1 MADEEARSSLHV
13 AFEAVST
20 LVKSW
25 KLGDYVHHVRHSKD
39 KGGGKQ
45 EFVVI
50 FSVPAPTKPVVEQ
63 CAYATFTVDVPEE
76 EEAAPKVTYKV
87 ETQQQ
92 KLDGYALPIRKAW
105 LDAAVRRKRR
115 MVADT
120 TMFTNYSKL
129 PPPQAFIP
137 GQYKADLDIVGA
149 ANAGYGENEER
160 LLDAM
165 AELGDAADV
174 AMRNYEESVHELEQ
188 LLVQVFTDADAD
200 GNGYLDPTEFSN
212 LLDTAELGLDGMEKK
227 QLMMFADLNGDGKIE
242 YAEFA
247 SIGADVI
254 QTMRLRK
261 ENSAEE
267 AAIDAKAELEARKTI
282 HSLGV
287 EEVTAL
293 LLETFKSFDADGSGR
308 LERNEIEK
316 ALQALTLGNTKLTKK
331 EIRMIMMY
339 IDEDE
344 SGTLEYNEFAPLMF
358 NWMIEALKLGFL
370 QSESNELQ
378 EYLYAHCSGYGDGS
392 GKLPYHILKQVYVH
406 TAHANSSS
414 INRALWHLAP
424 FAHAPSSL
432 SLPHTHTHRR

>member
-1 MADEEARSSLHV
+1 M
-13 AFEAVST
+13 
-20 LVKSW
+20 
-25 KLGDYVHHVRHSKD
+25 
-39 KGGGKQ
+39 
-45 EFVVI
+45 
-50 FSVPAPTKPVVEQ
+50 
-63 CAYATFTVDVPEE
+63 
-76 EEAAPKVTYKV
+76 TYKV
-87 ETQQQ
+87 
-92 KLDGYALPIRKAW
+92 
-105 LDAAVRRKRR
+105 RRSSRSSTATRCPSVGVARR
-115 MVADT
+115 GQCGASGGWSRT
-120 TMFTNYSKL
+120 RRCLQLLKL

-149 ANAGYGENEER
+149 ANAGYGEDEER

-200 GNGYLDPTEFSN
+200 AQPRSDRVLQLARHCGARPRRHGEEAADDVCRFERRRQDRVRRIRVDRRRRDP
-212 LLDTAELGLDGMEKK
+212 DDAVAQGEL
-227 QLMMFADLNGDGKIE
+227 
-242 YAEFA
+242 
-247 SIGADVI
+247 
-254 QTMRLRK
+254 
-261 ENSAEE
+261 AEE

-378 EYLYAHCSGYGDGS
+378 EYL
-392 GKLPYHILKQVYVH
+392 
-406 TAHANSSS
+406 
-414 INRALWHLAP
+414 
-424 FAHAPSSL
+424 
-432 SLPHTHTHRR
+432 